1 MFLFREMSN
10 LKILNLFGNQ
20 IISVNRETFSGTET
34 NLEYL
39 DLGFN
44 IISEI
49 SEVDFPVL
57 KYLNLERNNLK
68 RIDGAFRKLSNANV
82 LVLRQNQLFDLSQ
95 ESFFGLE
102 NLISLDLSDNRVT
115 EIPAGVFSNQF
126 LNEINISGN
135 ALRELGQQ
143 TFTDLPI
150 LEVLDLSRNS
160 IIGIKNGAFDNIPR
174 LKKLF
179 LSRNRMSSYRG
190 DFFSNTGN
198 ETDLHT
204 LDVSHN
210 ELTYLYPESFSYHP
224 YLRFVDFSHNKF
236 SFFPTQFIRGLAQL
250 ETLDLS
256 SNLIKSVDDGDFA
269 NLPKLRKINLSHNEV
284 TQVSENGFQNSS
296 QLQEVDLSFNSITEL
311 KSDTFVGLVRLLL
324 DLSHNNLTQMPKSIF
339 ERRKVAR
346 LQSLNLGHNKFESVP
361 VDTWTKILTFFPS
374 CGYNLDSYLW

>member
-296 QLQEVDLSFNSITEL
+296 QLQEVYLSFNSITEL

-361 VDTWTKILTFFPS
+361 VDVLQSQYFF
-374 CGYNLDSYLW
+374 LDTLVIF

>member
-82 LVLRQNQLFDLSQ
+82 LVLRQNQLFDLSL

-102 NLISLDLSDNRVT
+102 NLISLDLSENRVT

-361 VDTWTKILTFFPS
+361 VDVLQSQYFF
-374 CGYNLDSYLW
+374 LDTLVIF